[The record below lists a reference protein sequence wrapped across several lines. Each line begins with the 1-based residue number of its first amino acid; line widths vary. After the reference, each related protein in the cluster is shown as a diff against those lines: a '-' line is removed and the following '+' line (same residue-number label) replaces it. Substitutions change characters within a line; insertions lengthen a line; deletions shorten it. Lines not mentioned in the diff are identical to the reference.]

1 MRFYLEKIC
10 YLFFFIAFQWIT
22 INSFW
27 ESYKK
32 YVVNK
37 NGYVVEASFIKDV
50 KPCRRKKHID
60 QHADVLFKNKIYEIN
75 VSCSHSYKKGDRIE
89 LIYSDYY
96 DVLATPYYRYG
107 LDLALGISMF
117 LVSFLFLFYALV
129 PDPPKKMKLGRK
141 NTVVSELF

>member
-10 YLFFFIAFQWIT
+10 YLLAFFLFQWLSI
-22 INSFW
+22 SGSW
-27 ESYKK
+27 EAYTKK
-32 YVVNK
+32 AVIK
-37 NGYVVEASFIKDV
+37 NGYVVEASFTKDV
-50 KPCRRKKHID
+50 NPCRRRKSIS
-60 QHADVLFKNKIYEIN
+60 QSVDVLFKNKIYEIN

-117 LVSFLFLFYALV
+117 LVSFSFLFYALV
-129 PDPPKKMKLGRK
+129 PDPPKKNETG
-141 NTVVSELF
+141 